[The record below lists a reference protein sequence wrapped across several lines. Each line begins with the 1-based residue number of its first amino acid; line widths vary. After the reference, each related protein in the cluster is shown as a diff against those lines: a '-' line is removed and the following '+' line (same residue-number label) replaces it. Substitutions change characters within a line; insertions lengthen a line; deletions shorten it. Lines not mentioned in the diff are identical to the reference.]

1 MEIPI
6 LHSSGVFISF
16 LSLADSSILHRYL
29 DFYSIFIN
37 SFLFPILPFYC
48 TFSYN
53 YYQLNIF
60 LNTFLSHN
68 HQYQYQLKISLI
80 FKTWYALMALL
91 LIIEYFISFK
101 MILVN
106 HIFNW
111 MDQYYKNINYY
122 YFKSIYSKNSFLQI
136 DTVAHLLL
144 LVMSDQFI
152 ISYCF
157 LLSCT
162 SIFHLF
168 LLSQLILFV
177 NYFWFLF
184 FYLKIRFCL
193 NLQKLFLNFIS

>member
-1 MEIPI
+1 
-6 LHSSGVFISF
+6 
-16 LSLADSSILHRYL
+16 
-29 DFYSIFIN
+29 
-37 SFLFPILPFYC
+37 
-48 TFSYN
+48 
-53 YYQLNIF
+53 
-60 LNTFLSHN
+60 
-68 HQYQYQLKISLI
+68 
-80 FKTWYALMALL
+80 MALL

-157 LLSCT
+157 LLSYNA
-162 SIFHLF
+162 IFHLF

-177 NYFWFLF
+177 NYFLFLF